1 MTEIPWVLFLAA
13 TLAVVLSPGMDMML
27 VLSRG
32 LENGARAALAT
43 TAGLG
48 LGILCHTLIGA
59 FGVGALI
66 AASPLAFTALK
77 IVGAAYLA
85 WLGFRAILRAGDALR
100 VPTSD
105 PLPLGRVFFQGFIAN
120 IANPKVILFFL
131 SFMPQF
137 VPADSATPVRDL
149 IVLGLVFLCVALVVK
164 AGVGLAAGG
173 LSQRLKSHPAILLWI
188 NRMSGV
194 VLIAF
199 GARLLFE
206 PRHA

>member
-1 MTEIPWVLFLAA
+1 MTEISWTLFLAA
-13 TLAVVLSPGMDMML
+13 TLAVVLSPGVDMML

-32 LENGARAALAT
+32 LAHGARAALAT

-48 LGILCHTLIGA
+48 LGIACHTLIGA

-66 AASPLAFTALK
+66 AASPLAFAVLK
-77 IVGAAYLA
+77 IAGAVYLA
-85 WLGFRAILRAGDALR
+85 WLGVRALLHARGSLR
-100 VPTSD
+100 VPASA
-105 PLPLGRVFFQGFIAN
+105 PLPLGRVFLQGFIAN

-131 SFMPQF
+131 SFIPQF
-137 VPADSATPVRDL
+137 VPADSVTPVRDL

-164 AGVGLAAGG
+164 TGVGLAAGG
-173 LSQRLKSHPAILLWI
+173 LSKRLQSHPAILLWI
-188 NRMSGV
+188 NRVSGV

-206 PRHA
+206 PRHV